1 MYPKYP
7 VSGTIRALLKGPLG
21 GPGWV
26 WGLGAQGSGVHSRT
40 CLAKLLLLK
49 LYRVSGLWPHGS
61 GLAETLVLV
70 LLPLRVACPTS
81 NWKSSLTSTC
91 YAQGGGP
98 LLSSSSMVYF
108 YIYISLSLS
117 LSSPTQSLQLGCSVQ
132 TRGRLQAASSMSS
145 SACSWSSSSGSSWS
159 SCVEKIRDPEY
170 GADPLLN
177 CTRTF
182 EGIPLNHGSSYND
195 SQSGCVRLASSSSS
209 SSASSSSSSMQKDKG
224 ACVCAPAELDTFRCK
239 SGPKR

>member
-26 WGLGAQGSGVHSRT
+26 WGLGAQGSGIHSRT

-61 GLAETLVLV
+61 GLAESLVLV

-81 NWKSSLTSTC
+81 NWKSSLTSRC

-98 LLSSSSMVYF
+98 LLSSASMVYF

-117 LSSPTQSLQLGCSVQ
+117 LPCL
-132 TRGRLQAASSMSS
+132 R
-145 SACSWSSSSGSSWS
+145 
-159 SCVEKIRDPEY
+159 
-170 GADPLLN
+170 
-177 CTRTF
+177 
-182 EGIPLNHGSSYND
+182 PLNHCSSEALCRHEGD
-195 SQSGCVRLASSSSS
+195 CKLRPPCPLQLAP
-209 SSASSSSSSMQKDKG
+209 G
-224 ACVCAPAELDTFRCK
+224 LPLPGPPGLPARRK
-239 SGPKR
+239 SGTPNMEPTPC

>member
-108 YIYISLSLS
+108 YIYIYISLSLPVFAHS
-117 LSSPTQSLQLGCSVQ
+117 IAAARMLCAD
-132 TRGRLQAASSMSS
+132 TREIA
-145 SACSWSSSSGSSWS
+145 
-159 SCVEKIRDPEY
+159 SCVLHVLFSLLLVFLFRVLLVFLRGENPGPRIWSR
-170 GADPLLN
+170 PLTKLHPDFRGN
-177 CTRTF
+177 
-182 EGIPLNHGSSYND
+182 PL
-195 SQSGCVRLASSSSS
+195 
-209 SSASSSSSSMQKDKG
+209 
-224 ACVCAPAELDTFRCK
+224 K
-239 SGPKR
+239 SWKLLQ